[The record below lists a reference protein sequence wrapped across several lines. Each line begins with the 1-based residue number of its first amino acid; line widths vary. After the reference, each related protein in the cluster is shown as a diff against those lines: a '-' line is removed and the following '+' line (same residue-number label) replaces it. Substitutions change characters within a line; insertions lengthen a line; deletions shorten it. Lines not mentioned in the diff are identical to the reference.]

1 MGRDGSQ
8 NAVLEDHK
16 EEEDE
21 GDDEPDGEEVCKD
34 EVFEGESPA
43 RFASELGFGVV

>member
-1 MGRDGSQ
+1 MGRDGSR
-8 NAVLEDHK
+8 NAVPKDHE

-21 GDDEPDGEEVCKD
+21 PDGKEVCKD

-43 RFASELGFGVV
+43 RFVGELGFGVV